1 MEKARIL
8 VQGIVQ
14 GVGFRPTVY
23 RLAREQELKGSVRNL
38 GNIVEIILLGEA
50 EEIEKFAENLQK
62 NKPPISKISSLKI
75 EWIDAELSE
84 PSVEKSSAAD
94 YSAVEYSEY
103 SEFEILESS
112 ANFSGSSV
120 IPPDVA
126 TCESCLSEINRS
138 TDRRYS
144 YPFTACTDCGPRFTV
159 IESIPYDRE
168 RTSMNDFPLCPS
180 CDIEYSH
187 PEDRR
192 YHAEATCC
200 PECGPE
206 VFLYDKKSGKGRWD
220 VENPIKEAARLLDEG
235 KILAIKGIGGTHL
248 VCKVTDNQP
257 VLELRKRLKRFNQ
270 PFACMSPDLETVQ
283 KFALV
288 SPQEEKVLTSRR
300 RPIVVLKK
308 SKDYFFAPSVAP
320 DLHNIGIMLPYS
332 GLQHLLFKYTDEPAY
347 IMTSA
352 NMPGEPML
360 IHNNEIIENLEGIAD
375 YYLLHNRRIVNRC
388 DDSVVRF
395 RGDDLAFIRR
405 SRGYVPEPY
414 DLSHLSKDL
423 NVLALGPE
431 IDVTFSLLKDGNCY
445 PSQHIG
451 DTSKYATYQYLQEAI
466 EYMMGITQTESLDM
480 VACDLHPQFFT
491 TELAQKM
498 AQEYS
503 CPVLPVQHHHAHAAA
518 LAVDVGVSEM
528 ICIAADGVG
537 YGQDGAAWGGET
549 IHINLEDKNADYQ
562 RLGSLMPQ
570 KMAGGDLCTKYP
582 ARMLVSMLQ
591 EQYPESDLRQ
601 MLLENYIDYF
611 PHGKTE
617 IDLVLKQLERD
628 FNVGTTTSTGR
639 VLDALAAALHIC
651 GERTYEGECAMKL
664 ESVAYNGSDRL
675 SIPFEI
681 RKFQGR
687 DVLDT
692 SLILKETIDYQQKGE
707 NTSDIALAAQKA
719 VAHGLGALGIKAA
732 EKTGADVIGGSGG
745 VFYNEA
751 ISLAIKDYVE
761 KQDYRFVQHKNSCAG
776 DGSVSLG
783 QAAIAAIK
791 SLK

>member
-1 MEKARIL
+1 LEKARIL

-23 RLAREQELKGSVRNL
+23 RLALEQNLQGYVRNL
-38 GNIVEIILLGEA
+38 GNIVEIILEGEK
-50 EEIEKFAENLQK
+50 EEILEFSRNLK
-62 NKPPISKISSLKI
+62 ENKPPISKISSLKI
-75 EWIDAELSE
+75 EWLGT
-84 PSVEKSSAAD
+84 KS
-94 YSAVEYSEY
+94 SEY
-103 SEFEILESS
+103 SDFSILESS

-126 TCESCLSEINRS
+126 TCAACLNEINKVG
-138 TDRRYS
+138 DRRYS

-159 IESIPYDRE
+159 IESVPYDRE
-168 RTSMNDFPLCPS
+168 RTSMEDFPLCPS
-180 CDIEYSH
+180 CQIEYTN

-206 VFLYDKKSGKGRWD
+206 VFLYGEGRLGI
-220 VENPIKEAARLLDEG
+220 ENPIKEAARLLDEG
-235 KILAIKGIGGTHL
+235 NILAIKGIGGTHL
-248 VCKVTDNQP
+248 VCKVTEPEP
-257 VLELRKRLKRFNQ
+257 VLKLRKRLKRFSQ
-270 PFACMSPDLETVQ
+270 PFACMSPDVGTVRT
-283 KFALV
+283 FAEI
-288 SPQEEKVLTSRR
+288 SPKEEKVLTSRR

-308 SKDYFFAPSVAP
+308 SEDYFLAPPVAP

-332 GLQHLLFKYTDEPAY
+332 GLQHMLFKYTKEPAY

-360 IHNNEIIENLEGIAD
+360 IYNKEILKSLDGIAD

-414 DLSHLSKDL
+414 DLSHLSNDL
-423 NVLALGPE
+423 NVLAMGPE

-466 EYMMGITQTESLDM
+466 DYMMGITQTDSLDV

-491 TELAQKM
+491 TELAQKLGK
-498 AQEYS
+498 EYS
-503 CPVLPVQHHHAHAAA
+503 CPVLPVQHHHAHGAA

-537 YGQDGAAWGGET
+537 YGEDGTAWGGE
-549 IHINLEDKNADYQ
+549 ILHINLEDKKADYE

-582 ARMLVSMLQ
+582 VRMVVSML
-591 EQYPESDLRQ
+591 EDYYEPSDLRQ
-601 MLLENYIDYF
+601 MLIKDYIKYF

-617 IDLVLKQLERD
+617 IDMVIKQLDQD
-628 FNVGTTTSTGR
+628 FNVGITTSTGR
-639 VLDALAAALHIC
+639 VLDAIAATLHIC

-664 ESVAYNGSDRL
+664 ESLAYKGSENL
-675 SIPFEI
+675 HIPFEI
-681 RKFQGR
+681 RKYEGR

-692 SLILKETIDYQQKGE
+692 SLILKDVIDYSKKGHAA
-707 NTSDIALAAQKA
+707 SDIALAAQKS
-719 VAHGLGALGIKAA
+719 VAQGLGALGIKAA
-732 EKTGADVIGGSGG
+732 DEKGVDVIGGSGG

-751 ISLAIKDYVE
+751 ISLSIKKYLE
-761 KQDYRFVQHKNSCAG
+761 EYGYRFVQHQNSCAG

-783 QAAIAAIK
+783 QAAIASIK
-791 SLK
+791 YR